1 MLIVIVLGYVVVGGV
16 ELFLWKERPWQE
28 VLVYL
33 LLLSAAA
40 TFSVLLTIDAQL
52 PVPEPL
58 GTLWNWLQKLWQ

>member
-1 MLIVIVLGYVVVGGV
+1 MVILIIFGYVVVGGV
-16 ELFLWKERPWQE
+16 ELLLWKERPWQK

-40 TFSVLLTIDAQL
+40 TFSVLLAIDVRL

-58 GTLWNWLQKLWQ
+58 GTLRNWLQKLWQ